1 MSEHTAFIIE
11 AEDFAAGIVVQ
22 ERGGFRF
29 YAADRRL
36 QPLEGQVFRST
47 RAAERAV
54 ARLAAATTAP
64 AVTPLAEAV
73 GYRGRRPDAR
83 SESMA
88 PRQSR

>member
-1 MSEHTAFIIE
+1 MSEQRAFIIV

-36 QPLEGQVFRST
+36 QPLEGQVFSNT

-54 ARLAAATTAP
+54 ARLAAAKAP
-64 AVTPLAEAV
+64 PQPRSAAGL
-73 GYRGRRPDAR
+73 RPSVR
-83 SESMA
+83 TESMA